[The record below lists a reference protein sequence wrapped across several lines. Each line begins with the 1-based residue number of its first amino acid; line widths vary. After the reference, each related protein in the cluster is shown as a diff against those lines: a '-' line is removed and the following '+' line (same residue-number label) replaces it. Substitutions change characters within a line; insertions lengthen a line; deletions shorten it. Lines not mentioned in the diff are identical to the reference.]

1 MTRDTQG
8 PRVASGGVKT
18 RDLAYI
24 AVFAALTAVLGLVPA
39 VQIGPVPITAQT
51 LGVML
56 AGSVLGARRGF
67 LSQLLFLVLVAIGLP
82 VLPGGG
88 GGLAVFAGAT
98 AGYLISWPIAAFVI
112 GLLVERFWMRY
123 DAVWGTVANVV
134 GGIGVVYAIG
144 VPVLKAVSG
153 LPWGD
158 AVWLGAAV
166 FIPGDVV
173 KAVVAAVIAVQVRR
187 SYPVIERPRRTVAVR

>member
-1 MTRDTQG
+1 M
-8 PRVASGGVKT
+8 KT
-18 RDLAYI
+18 RDLAYV
-24 AVFAALTAVLGLVPA
+24 ALFAAITAVLGLVPA
-39 VQIGPVPITAQT
+39 VQVGPVPVTAQT

-56 AGSVLGARRGF
+56 AGSVLGSRRGF

-98 AGYLISWPIAAFVI
+98 AGYLFSWPVAAFVT
-112 GLLVERFWMRY
+112 GLLVERFWTRY
-123 DAVWGTVANVV
+123 DAVWGTVANVI
-134 GGIGVVYAIG
+134 GGILVVYAIG
-144 VPVLKAVSG
+144 VPVLKAVTG

-166 FIPGDVV
+166 FIPGDLV
-173 KAVVAAVIAVQVRR
+173 KAVVAALIAVQVRR